1 MNDEYFLDFWMKLIE
16 FQCVIWFT
24 KKMKGHIVLHCLVR
38 EVEINDD
45 SVILHPKQCDCLKL
59 MEK

>member
-1 MNDEYFLDFWMKLIE
+1 
-16 FQCVIWFT
+16 
-24 KKMKGHIVLHCLVR
+24 MKGHIVLHCLVR

>member
-1 MNDEYFLDFWMKLIE
+1 
-16 FQCVIWFT
+16 
-24 KKMKGHIVLHCLVR
+24 MKGHIVLHCLIR

-45 SVILHPKQCDCLKL
+45 AVILHPEQCDCLKL